1 LVASTSG
8 SFVRIYYAE
17 DGNETEMSFE
27 TNSPIKELA
36 KISGISE
43 EQVMGLTESNYIY
56 RFDVSGKVLKLGPY
70 VATR

>member
-1 LVASTSG
+1 
-8 SFVRIYYAE
+8 
-17 DGNETEMSFE
+17 MSFE